1 MQVASTAHGDFLRVR
16 RKAFW
21 RGIAKWLLRADDA
34 LLAFDDVRKQLHAHR
49 QYDGGVR
56 EVEIDQIVGSVGRY
70 RDFDRAFL
78 PRQARTRGRWESIDS
93 AHLTGV
99 ELPPIELYKIGETYF
114 VKDGNHRVSVARE
127 RGQAFVDAS
136 VIEVESP
143 APVASIDDL
152 MEWIRNEDAVAF
164 HDTTKITRLRP
175 GARIDLTL
183 PGQYEKLLQH
193 IATHQWYLGVEQK
206 HEVPYPEAVASWYD
220 RVYLPTVQAIRNS
233 GALRDFPH
241 RTEAD
246 LYLWITEH
254 HWYMHES
261 GLAKGHGLDGIIK
274 GYVEDH
280 SELPLKRLGRVIL
293 RRVPGPKAPRRVARR
308 CRPSRAWR

>member
-1 MQVASTAHGDFLRVR
+1 MQVANTAHSDFLRVR

-21 RGIAKWLLRADDA
+21 RGLAKWLLRSDDA
-34 LLAFDDVRKQLHAHR
+34 LLAFDDVRKQLHAHL
-49 QYDGGVR
+49 QHDGGMR
-56 EVEIDQIVGSVGRY
+56 EVPIEQIVGSVGRY

-78 PRQARTRGRWESIDS
+78 PRQARTRGRWESIDT
-93 AHLTGV
+93 AYLTHI

-143 APVASIDDL
+143 APVTSIEDL
-152 MEWIRNEDAVAF
+152 MDWIRNEDAVKF
-164 HDTTKITRLRP
+164 HEKTGISRLRP
-175 GARIDLTL
+175 GARIELTL
-183 PGQYEKLLQH
+183 PGQYEKLLHH

-206 HEVPYPEAVASWYD
+206 REIPYPDAVASWYD
-220 RVYLPTVQAIRNS
+220 RVYLPTVQAIRN
-233 GALRDFPH
+233 GNALRDFPN
-241 RTEAD
+241 RSEAD

-261 GLAKGHGLDGIIK
+261 GLAKGHGIDGIVK
-274 GYVEDH
+274 EYVEEH

-293 RRVPGPKAPRRVARR
+293 RRGSAGPKAS
-308 CRPSRAWR
+308 RPPAGDEPPT